1 KGKPLR
7 GGMPSGH
14 VAVAFSIWTMIVL
27 LTRENLVAVLALIM
41 VILIAQS
48 RVRVKIHTLWEV
60 VVGGLLGVIATLLCF
75 QIFYQFFY

>member
-1 KGKPLR
+1 
-7 GGMPSGH
+7 
-14 VAVAFSIWTMIVL
+14 MIVL